1 MIWNLKT
8 LAVSGI
14 AITTLV
20 AGTAWYSYNR
30 GELSGIRQVEIQW
43 QEAMR
48 LQANA
53 EAEEVM
59 KARQQEQALAT
70 LLVKQRMEHQRE
82 VKRLVNDYAAVV
94 VSLHDRPEAGSAG
107 GSGVPEGANA
117 GTESAGW
124 CTGARLYRDHAT
136 AFAGESALAAQ
147 LQSALR
153 TCIAH
158 STAIERELNGAP
170 NGRD

>member
-1 MIWNLKT
+1 MIWNLKL
-8 LAVSGI
+8 LAAAATGI
-14 AITTLV
+14 AILL
-20 AGTAWYSYNR
+20 AGTAWYSYSK
-30 GELSGIRQVEIQW
+30 GLQLGIRQVEIQW

-59 KARQQEQALAT
+59 KARQQEQALAA

-82 VKRLVNDYAAVV
+82 VKRLVSDYAAVV

-107 GSGVPEGANA
+107 DSGVPQDTNA
-117 GTESAGW
+117 GTEPAGW

-153 TCIAH
+153 ACIAH
-158 STAIERELNGAP
+158 ATAIERELNKE
-170 NGRD
+170 